1 MHHEHGATLVE
12 LVMIAALVLS
22 ALTLVAALA
31 PFTALG
37 VA

>member
-1 MHHEHGATLVE
+1 MHHERGATLVE
-12 LVMIAALVLS
+12 LLMIAALVLS
-22 ALTLVAALA
+22 AVTLVVALV